1 MRIAICLTLCFV
13 FTASAFAQFTIDQI
27 MSAPYT
33 ANLTAAKNAPRIA
46 WTFNIK
52 GERNI
57 WVADA
62 PDYKARQ
69 VTHYKGDEGQEL
81 SSVRLTPDG
90 KTVVYVRGGETNEG
104 GRSADPAQTG
114 AEIKQQV
121 WAVDVDSNGEPRLL
135 GDMGCH
141 YEGCEDV
148 QISPDGKTALWM
160 TKKTLWTAPI
170 YSEVG
175 KKIEAKQLH
184 PLQGSS
190 DDAKWS
196 PDGKQIVFTLSRGGN
211 DHRHIVVFDVA
222 TSAVKYIA
230 PSTDRSL
237 FPRWSPDG
245 KHIAFARVGGRENRL
260 PIIPRRPQPWSIWIG
275 DPQTGTAQKIWESG
289 QQMNDSLP
297 HFAETSFIF
306 AKDRIVFNS
315 EQDGWSHLYS
325 VPTVGEGSA
334 AKLAVAKPTP
344 LTPGDFDVEDVTL
357 SANGDSVIYTSNQ
370 FTTDKLDQ
378 DRRHI
383 WRVSIAGSKPEQI
396 TKGESMEWKPTVS
409 SQTIC
414 YIGSTAKRP
423 GMPQCADKLIG
434 QELIPADFL
443 AAQLVVPKQVIFK
456 SDDGLTIHG
465 QLFEPRGQKKSS
477 SGKSPAIIYTH
488 GGPIRQMM
496 LGYHYSYYYNNAY
509 AANQYLASLG
519 YTVLS
524 VNYRLG
530 IMYGRAFRQAENSS
544 WRGGY
549 EYKDVVAGAKYLQ
562 SLPTV
567 DKDRIGLWGGSYGGY
582 LTAMGLAHNSDIF
595 KAGVDFHGVHD
606 WSVLLAED
614 EDDAKYAP
622 DYKEAIKLAFA
633 SSPDSSVSTWKSPV
647 LLIHGDDDRN
657 VPFNQTT
664 DLAERLKKQGVS
676 FEEII
681 YPDEIHDFLLW
692 KSWVNSY
699 RAMGEYFDKHVK
711 Q

>member
-1 MRIAICLTLCFV
+1 M
-13 FTASAFAQFTIDQI
+13 
-27 MSAPYT
+27 
-33 ANLTAAKNAPRIA
+33 
-46 WTFNIK
+46 
-52 GERNI
+52 
-57 WVADA
+57 
-62 PDYKARQ
+62 
-69 VTHYKGDEGQEL
+69 
-81 SSVRLTPDG
+81 
-90 KTVVYVRGGETNEG
+90 
-104 GRSADPAQTG
+104 
-114 AEIKQQV
+114 
-121 WAVDVDSNGEPRLL
+121 WAVDVDGASSAGEPRLL

-170 YSEVG
+170 YSDGG

-184 PLQGSS
+184 HLQGSS

-196 PDGKQIVFTLSRGGN
+196 PDGKQIVFTLARGGN
-211 DHRHIVVFDVA
+211 DHRHIVVLDVA

-245 KHIAFARVGGRENRL
+245 KQIAFVRVGGRENRL
-260 PIIPRRPQPWSIWIG
+260 PLIPRRPQPWSIWVG
-275 DPQTGTAQKIWESG
+275 DPQTGAAQKIWESG
-289 QQMNDSLP
+289 NTMTDSLP

-325 VPTVGEGSA
+325 IAPNGG
-334 AKLAVAKPTP
+334 KPAL
-344 LTPGDFDVEDVTL
+344 LTPGEFDVEDVTL
-357 SANGDSVIYTSNQ
+357 GTDGSSVVYTSNQ
-370 FTTDKLDQ
+370 FGADKFDQ

-383 WRVSIAGSKPEQI
+383 WRVSLGGGGKPEQI
-396 TKGESMEWKPTVS
+396 TKGESMEWKPTLSAQIV
-409 SQTIC
+409 C

-423 GMPQCADKLIG
+423 GMPQCGDKQIG
-434 QELIPADFL
+434 QELIPADFP

-465 QLFEPRGQKKSS
+465 QLFEPHGQKKP
-477 SGKSPAIIYTH
+477 GPAIIYTH

-496 LGYHYSYYYNNAY
+496 LGYHYSYYYNNGY
-509 AANQYLASLG
+509 AANQYLVSLG

-530 IMYGRAFRQAENSS
+530 IMYGRAFREPENSG

-567 DKDRIGLWGGSYGGY
+567 DKNRIGLWGGSYGGY

-606 WSVLLAED
+606 WSIFLRD
-614 EDDAKYAP
+614 WEDDALNAP
-622 DYKEAIKLAFA
+622 DYKDAVKLAFA

-657 VPFNQTT
+657 VPFSQTT
-664 DLAERLKKQGVS
+664 DLAERLKKQGVN

>member
-1 MRIAICLTLCFV
+1 MRFLSTLV
-13 FTASAFAQFTIDQI
+13 LFTSSAFAQFTIDQI

-52 GERNI
+52 GERNV

-90 KTVVYVRGGETNEG
+90 KTVVYVRGGEANEG

-114 AEIKQQV
+114 TEIKQQV
-121 WAVDVDSNGEPRLL
+121 WAVDADSNGEPRLL

-170 YSEVG
+170 YLGAGAEAG

-184 PLQGSS
+184 HLQGSS

-245 KHIAFARVGGRENRL
+245 KQIAFVRVGGRENRL
-260 PIIPRRPQPWSIWIG
+260 PIIPRRPQPWSIWVG

-289 QQMNDSLP
+289 QQLTDSLP
-297 HFAETSFIF
+297 HFAETSFMF
-306 AKDRIVFNS
+306 ARGRIVFNS

-325 VPTVGEGSA
+325 ISPD
-334 AKLAVAKPTP
+334 AKLNGGKPTL

-357 SANGDSVIYTSNQ
+357 SADGNSVIYTSNQ

-378 DRRHI
+378 DRRHV
-383 WRVSIAGSKPEQI
+383 WRVSLAGGKPEQI
-396 TKGESMEWKPTVS
+396 TKGESMEWKPTISV
-409 SQTIC
+409 QTVC

-423 GMPQCADKLIG
+423 GMPQCGDKLIG
-434 QELIPADFL
+434 QELIPADFPT
-443 AAQLVVPKQVIFK
+443 AQLVVPKQVIFQ
-456 SDDGLTIHG
+456 SEDGLTIHG
-465 QLFEPRGQKKSS
+465 QLFEPRGQKKPSS
-477 SGKSPAIIYTH
+477 AKSPAIIYTH

-549 EYKDVVAGAKYLQ
+549 EYKDVVAGARYLQ

-614 EDDAKYAP
+614 EDDAKNAP

-633 SSPDSSVSTWKSPV
+633 SSPDSSISTWKSPV

-699 RAMGEYFDKHVK
+699 RAMGEYFDKHLK